1 MPEPRPTPASNPSR
15 RTLLSAAATTAAFSI
30 IPSHVL
36 AGSGKTPS
44 EKLNV
49 AAIGVGGM
57 GFNDVRNVGA
67 TETIVAIC
75 DVDQR
80 HVQRATKVFPQAK
93 VYADFRELL
102 DQQKDLDAVTIA
114 TPDHLHAVATM
125 TAMKAGKHVYCEKP
139 LTHTVAEARAVRD
152 AARKYKVATQM
163 GNQGQATEEARLVSE
178 MIWDGAI
185 GQVKEIHAW
194 SNRKPDISQRGVA
207 RPKDA
212 PPVPDYL
219 DWDRWVGPAPMRP
232 YHPSYLPFT
241 WRGWWDFGSGVLGD
255 IGCHQLFTLFK
266 TLKLGLPSTIESSST
281 NWQQPDTISQETAP
295 LASVTRSKF
304 TATNDHGPIEIV
316 WYDGGIKPPR
326 PDELEAD
333 RAFGTNDGTLIV
345 GDGGKILDHRLI
357 PETRRKQYG
366 KPPQKVE
373 RSPGHYK
380 EWIDAAKGGKPAGAN
395 FADSPA
401 SIVTETI
408 LLGNVS
414 VRSNKRL
421 EYDGD
426 KGVVTND
433 ASVNALLNPPR
444 RPGWEL

>member
-1 MPEPRPTPASNPSR
+1 MPEQKKSHPTR
-15 RTLLSAAATTAAFSI
+15 RTFLSAAATTAGVMI

-49 AAIGVGGM
+49 ASIGVGGM
-57 GFNDVRNVGA
+57 GYNDMRNVGA
-67 TETIVAIC
+67 TENLVAIC
-75 DVDQR
+75 DVDKR
-80 HVQRATKVFPQAK
+80 HVDRALKVFPQAK
-93 VYADFRELL
+93 VFVDFREML
-102 DQQKDLDAVTIA
+102 DQLKDLDAVTVA
-114 TPDHLHAVATM
+114 TPDHLHAIVTL

-139 LTHTVAEARAVRD
+139 LTHTVAEARAVRE
-152 AARKYKVATQM
+152 AAKKYKVATQM

-185 GQVKEIHAW
+185 GTVKEIHAW

-207 RPKDA
+207 RPADK

-255 IGCHQLFTLFK
+255 IGCHQLFTTFF
-266 TLKLGLPSTIESSST
+266 TLKLGLPSVIESSSS

-295 LASVTRSKF
+295 VSSVTRFKF
-304 TATNDHGPIEIV
+304 TPTADHGPIEII
-316 WYDGGIKPPR
+316 WYDGGIKPER
-326 PDELEAD
+326 PPELEAN
-333 RAFGTNDGTLIV
+333 RSFGVNDGTMIV
-345 GDGGKILDHRLI
+345 GDKGKILDHMLI
-357 PETRRKQYG
+357 PEKRRKEYG
-366 KPPQKVE
+366 KPPRKLE
-373 RSPGHYK
+373 RSIGHYK
-380 EWIDAAKGGKPAGAN
+380 EWIAACKGGKPAGAN

-401 SIVTETI
+401 AIVTECI

-414 VRSNKRL
+414 LRANKRL
-421 EYDGD
+421 EYDGE
-426 KGVVTND
+426 KGIVTND
-433 ASVNALLNPPR
+433 SDVNALLNPPR